1 MSDSPFWSVVV
12 PTYQREKV
20 LCETIQYLLGLSYP
34 HYELLVIDQ
43 TPDHEA
49 ETEQFIRACQDR
61 YPHRIRW
68 HFVARANLPHARN
81 VGAKMARGSYLLYCD
96 DDIIPPAVLIELH
109 MDNLKQPGIG
119 AATGGVAGER
129 KKTAPAA
136 QTFYHF
142 PRWQDA

>member
-12 PTYQREKV
+12 PTFRREKV
-20 LCETIQYLLGLSYP
+20 LCETIQYLLGLSYS
-34 HYELLVIDQ
+34 HYELLIIDQ

-49 ETEQFIRACQDR
+49 GTEQFIRACQDR

-96 DDIIPPAVLIELH
+96 DDIISAGGSDRTAHGQPEPAGYRRG
-109 MDNLKQPGIG
+109 NR
-119 AATGGVAGER
+119 GVSL
-129 KKTAPAA
+129 
-136 QTFYHF
+136 
-142 PRWQDA
+142 